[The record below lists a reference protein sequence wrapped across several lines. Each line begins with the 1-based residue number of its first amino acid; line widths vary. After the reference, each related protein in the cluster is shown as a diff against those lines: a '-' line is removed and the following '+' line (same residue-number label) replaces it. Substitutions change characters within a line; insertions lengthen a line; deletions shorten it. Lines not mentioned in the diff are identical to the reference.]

1 MRFSSTLAASIIAS
15 FLALGSLAFAQSATT
30 SLHGTVY
37 DPKGAVVP
45 GATVT
50 ITNPATGFTR
60 TVQTDNQG
68 AYQFPELQPATYE
81 LSLSAP
87 GFALVKETGIQLL
100 VNTPGTVNVTT
111 QVSGGVITVEVAGS
125 APMVNTVN
133 AALGHAFDTEQIADL
148 PFEGRDPTGILS
160 LQP

>member
-1 MRFSSTLAASIIAS
+1 MRSDSWLVAAVVSFFLALSTLA
-15 FLALGSLAFAQSATT
+15 FAPSATT

-37 DPKGAVVP
+37 DPKGAVVS

-50 ITNPATGFTR
+50 ITNPATAFTR

-81 LSLSAP
+81 LSVSAP

-111 QVSGGVITVEVAGS
+111 QVSGGVITVEVAGA
-125 APMVNTVN
+125 APQATTVN